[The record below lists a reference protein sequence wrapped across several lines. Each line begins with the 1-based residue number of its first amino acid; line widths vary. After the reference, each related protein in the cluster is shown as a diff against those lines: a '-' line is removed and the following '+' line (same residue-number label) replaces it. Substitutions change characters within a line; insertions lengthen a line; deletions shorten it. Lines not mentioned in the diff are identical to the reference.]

1 MLASRLPKRD
11 IVLAGAGHTHAHVLR
26 MWRMAPLAD
35 VRLTCVSPYA
45 VATYS
50 GMLPGTLAGLYEPE
64 QMQIDLARL
73 CAAAGVRLIVASIS
87 GIDLAQRELQLDD
100 RPALPFD
107 LLSLGIGSQPKLPSA
122 LASAGDAVVTI
133 KPMQTFL
140 QRLDARLKL
149 AAAAP
154 PREPLRVAIIG
165 AGAGG
170 VEIALCLPPWV
181 RKWCGERP
189 VELTLLDR
197 NRDILPGLPAATAR
211 FVKNELQRRGAK
223 LVLNAEVQQY
233 RGGLLALADGQCVPA
248 DLVLCTTSAEAPAVL
263 KQCGLA
269 TDDRGFAQTHPT
281 LEAIDADG
289 LFAVGDCGTIVGA
302 PTPKAGVFA
311 VRQGPVLWDNLRRK
325 LSGAPLAPYRPQ
337 QGFLSLLASGD
348 GRAILSY
355 KGRSAHGRW
364 CWRLKD
370 RIDRKFMRMYQKLG
384 PAAMPTAPGAAD
396 DASSRMRCT
405 GCGGK
410 LGGDVLARALRRLP
424 VQPARADIPLGLAA
438 PDDVAI
444 LQPQAGKSLAVTT
457 DFFTALVDDPYL
469 VGRVTAIHAAADL
482 VASGARPQAALALAT
497 IPEGPARQQE
507 EQLFQLL
514 AGAVRE
520 LTAMGCALV
529 GGHTIEGPQTA
540 LGFTVLGA
548 LQTSQPRVKS
558 ALRPGDALVLT
569 KPLGVGALLVAHTQ
583 ARCHAKWYMA
593 LLDSLTQN
601 HQAVADLF
609 EPMEIQAV
617 TDVTGFGLAGHL
629 LEMLQG
635 SRVGAEITLADVPLL
650 PGAAE
655 LFAAGIESTL
665 APANRQ
671 ALSEMHVAASV
682 TAQPGFASLF
692 DPQTSGG
699 LLMGVPPR
707 HVEDCM
713 KRLIALDIGR
723 AAVIGH
729 VVAEDVGAGRLRV
742 I

>member
-73 CAAAGVRLIVASIS
+73 CAAAGVRLIVASVS
-87 GIDLAQRELQLDD
+87 GIDMARRELQLED

-107 LLSLGIGSQPKLPSA
+107 LLSLGIGSQPKLPGA

-149 AAAAP
+149 AATAP
-154 PREPLRVAIIG
+154 AREPLRVAIVG

-170 VEIALCLPPWV
+170 VEIALCLPPRV

-189 VELTLLDR
+189 LELTLLDR
-197 NRDILPGLPAATAR
+197 NHVILPGLPAATAR
-211 FVKNELQRRGAK
+211 FVQNELLRRGAK

-269 TDDRGFAQTHPT
+269 TDDRGFVQTHPT

-302 PTPKAGVFA
+302 PTPKAGVYA

-325 LSGAPLAPYRPQ
+325 VSGAPLTAYRPQ
-337 QGFLSLLASGD
+337 RGFLSLLASGD

-355 KGRSAHGRW
+355 KGRSAHGAW

-370 RIDRKFMRMYQKLG
+370 RIDRKFMRMYQELG
-384 PAAMPTAPGAAD
+384 PAAMPTATGAAD

-410 LGGDVLARALRRLP
+410 LGGDVLARALKRLP
-424 VQPARADIPLGLAA
+424 VQPATADIPLGLAA

-444 LQPQAGKSLAVTT
+444 LQPQTGKSLAVTT
-457 DFFTALVDDPYL
+457 DFFTAMVDDPYL

-548 LQTSQPRVKS
+548 LQTAQPRVKS

-569 KPLGVGALLVAHTQ
+569 KPLGVGALLVAHAQ
-583 ARCHAKWYMA
+583 ARCHAEWYMA

-635 SRVGAEITLADVPLL
+635 SRVGAEIMLADVPLL

-682 TAQPGFASLF
+682 TAQPGFAALF

-707 HVEDCM
+707 QVEDCM
-713 KRLIALDIGR
+713 NRLAALGIGR

-729 VVAEDVGAGRLRV
+729 VVAEEGRAGRLRV
-742 I
+742 V